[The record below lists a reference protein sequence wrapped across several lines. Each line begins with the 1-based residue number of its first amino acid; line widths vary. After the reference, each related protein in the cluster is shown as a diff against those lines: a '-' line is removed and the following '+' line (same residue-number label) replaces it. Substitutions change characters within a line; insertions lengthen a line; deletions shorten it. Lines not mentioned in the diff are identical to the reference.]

1 MKSKILRIVTII
13 GILSLLPIFMGQDD
27 CQINETFKQ
36 LLATINQK
44 LPDPPPGQSKL
55 YVTHL
60 TFMDAATQSTMANT
74 EVAELINDAV
84 IKGMNEAQKTNN
96 NLAINETGHII
107 PNTDANVNTLVNIT
121 FEPNL
126 TKNEK
131 INKIINDLINPNSVD
146 VIVTG
151 QYIDDAKNPLI
162 SVRPLVI
169 VKSNQKII
177 TKNLQFSKEELI
189 CEDPNNPK
197 KILCQGAHDQI
208 AQAVQELL
216 EQL

>member
-1 MKSKILRIVTII
+1 MKSKVLRILTII
-13 GILSLLPIFMGQDD
+13 GIFCLLPIFMGQDD
-27 CQINETFKQ
+27 CQINETIKQ
-36 LLATINQK
+36 LLATINTK
-44 LPDPPPGQSKL
+44 LPKPPPGQKKL

-60 TFMDAATQSTMANT
+60 SFMDAATQSTMANT
-74 EVAELINDAV
+74 EVAELINQAV
-84 IKGMNEAQKTNN
+84 IKGMNEAQKTNPT
-96 NLAINETGHII
+96 LAINETGHII

-126 TKNEK
+126 TKTEK
-131 INKIINDLINPNSVD
+131 VNKIINDLMNPSSVD

-169 VKSNQKII
+169 VKDNQKIV
-177 TKNLQFSKEELI
+177 TKNLQFSKEELL
-189 CEDPNNPK
+189 CEDPNSKK
-197 KILCQGAHDQI
+197 KILCSGAHDQI